1 VHTPLPE
8 LPASLYRAREVREL
22 DRRAIQD
29 HGIPGI
35 ELMNRAGEA
44 VYRLLCAHWP
54 RSRRIVVV
62 CGGGNNGGDGLV
74 VARLARQ
81 QGRDAQVLQL
91 QSASALKGDAARAL
105 KDCMSAGAKC
115 SPFHPE
121 ALREADLIVD
131 ALLGIGLDREV
142 AGEYRAAIDA
152 INTMGKPILAIDI
165 PSGLNADTGR
175 VMGAAVRAEAT
186 MTFIGVKRGLLTGEG
201 GDVSG
206 ELYFDDLG
214 VPAEAYDGVASSVR
228 RLRLADLQGVLPAR
242 KASAHKGDFGRVLIV
257 GGNEGMA
264 GACILAAMAAY
275 RAGAGHVTVATRP
288 MHVAPVVA
296 ACPEA
301 LVYGITDA
309 SSFLSLLETT
319 DVVVIG
325 PGLGR
330 DAWARGLFSAALEA
344 RRPLVVDADALNLLA
359 LDPTNRTDWVLTPH
373 PGEAARLL
381 GELTNAIQADRFAAV
396 EQLVGLYG
404 GTCVLKGFGTLVHD
418 DGKVA
423 LCDRGTPAMASA
435 GMGDVLTGVI
445 AAFMGQG
452 LPRTTAARAGVLL
465 HAIAGEE
472 AASGGAISVRASD
485 LLSPIAARV
494 GEFRAHGS
502 H

>member
-1 VHTPLPE
+1 VHSLLPE
-8 LPASLYRAREVREL
+8 LPASLYRASEVREL

-29 HGIPGI
+29 YGIPGI
-35 ELMNRAGEA
+35 DLMNRAGEA
-44 VYRLLCAHWP
+44 AYRLLCARWP
-54 RSRRIVVV
+54 RSRRIVAV
-62 CGGGNNGGDGLV
+62 CGGGNNGGDGFV

-81 QGRDAQVLQL
+81 QGREVQVLQL
-91 QSASALKGDAARAL
+91 QSASALKGDAARAFE
-105 KDCMSAGAKC
+105 DCMSAGVKC
-115 SPFHPE
+115 SRFHAEP
-121 ALREADLIVD
+121 LCEADLIVD
-131 ALLGIGLDREV
+131 ALLGIGLDRDV

-152 INTMGKPILAIDI
+152 INATDHPILAIDI

-201 GDVSG
+201 RDVSG

-214 VPAEAYDGVASSVR
+214 VPPEVYNGVASSVR

-242 KASAHKGDFGRVLIV
+242 KASAHKGDFGRILIV

-275 RAGAGHVTVATRP
+275 RAGAGHITVATRP

-301 LVYGITDA
+301 LVYGITD
-309 SSFLSLLETT
+309 SPSLLPLLESA
-319 DVVVIG
+319 DVVAIG

-330 DAWARGLFSAALEA
+330 DAWARGLFSAALDA

-359 LDPTNRTDWVLTPH
+359 LDPTNRADWVLTPH

-381 GELTNAIQADRFAAV
+381 GESTSAIQADRFAAV
-396 EQLVGLYG
+396 EQLVARYG
-404 GTCVLKGFGTLVHD
+404 GTCVLKGSGSLVND
-418 DGKVA
+418 DGEVA

-452 LPRTTAARAGVLL
+452 LPRTAAARASVLL
-465 HAIAGEE
+465 HAVAGEA

-485 LLSPIAARV
+485 LLSPIATQV

-502 H
+502 R